1 MLRQDFISKIIEQL
15 FTAIAKLLNID
26 VEKETE
32 MYLASF
38 EELLKTYFKI
48 HSESLSK
55 LLEEDEERDAFLLD
69 EKLRTTQL
77 TMFCQAGL
85 GYLKIGESEK
95 AQNCLHIIERIQT
108 QQPEIF
114 EFPSSESAKLEAEI
128 ESFQTKLQTFSK

>member
-48 HSESLSK
+48 HSESLAK

-77 TMFCQAGL
+77 IMFCQAGL
-85 GYLKIGESEK
+85 GYFKLNELEK
-95 AQNCLHIIERIQT
+95 AQICLNIIERIQT
-108 QQPEIF
+108 QQAKIF

-128 ESFQTKLQTFSK
+128 ESLQMKLRNFSK

>member
-77 TMFCQAGL
+77 TMFCEAGL

-128 ESFQTKLQTFSK
+128 ESLQTKLQTFSK